1 MWWLPAAGESLP
13 GGGNAG
19 RLLPSGKR
27 GGAMDQKQSDEEVEL
42 LRLAAEQRMNTD
54 VRYEPCMVRL

>member
-1 MWWLPAAGESLP
+1 
-13 GGGNAG
+13 
-19 RLLPSGKR
+19 
-27 GGAMDQKQSDEEVEL
+27 MDQKQSDEEVEL